1 MISIIEQGGFQ
12 YKVTEGDVLEVPLI
26 KEEAGQEI
34 TIDRVLLISEG
45 SDIKVGAPVVE
56 GASVKAEIVE
66 HGRGPKVLVMKKMR
80 RKDYKRKNGH
90 RQDFTKIKIT
100 AINA

>member
-12 YKVTEGDVLEVPLI
+12 YKVAEGDVLEIPLVNG
-26 KEEAGQEI
+26 EVGQELA
-34 TIDRVLLISEG
+34 IDRVLLVGEG
-45 SDIKVGAPVVE
+45 SDVKVGTPVVE
-56 GASVKAEIVE
+56 GASVKAEILE

-90 RQDFTKIKIT
+90 RQSYTKIKIT

>member
-1 MISIIEQGGFQ
+1 MFSIVEQGGFQ
-12 YKVTEGDVLEVPLI
+12 YKVAAGDVLSIPLVDG
-26 KEEAGQEI
+26 EAGSVI
-34 TIDRVLLISEG
+34 TLDRVLLVGEG
-45 SDIKVGAPVVE
+45 DTIKVGTPVVA
-56 GASVKAEIVE
+56 GVSVTAEIVE
-66 HGRGPKVLVMKKMR
+66 HGRDKKVLVMKKMR